1 MDAKQKWNRIVALH
15 KQYYKSPE
23 TTIQNVW
30 ENICVEILGFSRL
43 EGEVDRHRNIYLGST
58 ERVIPDV
65 IVKDSKKDL
74 FVIELKLHNAVF
86 EDGMRRQLF
95 SYLKQL
101 KVNVGV
107 LVCEKLYIY
116 GYDYSKQDSEQ
127 LCVEI
132 PFEAEAA
139 EGVKFVELFS
149 KVGFS
154 EDAIQKYVYD
164 QNKFEL
170 HVGEISTDLTES
182 LVVDLIKKH
191 FANQYT
197 EEEINT
203 VLESTSISV
212 TLNKLPVIDPPKPVG
227 GDDPIIVEGGNS
239 TGMDKGKAINLLR
252 SNGVSIPKKCT
263 YSSLNKNGL
272 HYWANPPLEVLKEDW
287 WIILNDWKKR
297 ELHCLKV
304 PAQKLS
310 IQQISVRRDRNAVD
324 LEIVYGSESFVDSRS
339 KLSFKSWLVK
349 TIKY

>member
-1 MDAKQKWNRIVALH
+1 MDARQKWNRIVSLH

-23 TTIQNVW
+23 NAVQNIW
-30 ENICVEILGFSRL
+30 ENICVEILCFSRL
-43 EGEVDRHRNIYLGST
+43 EGEVERHRSIYLGST
-58 ERVIPDV
+58 ERVIPDI
-65 IVKDSKKDL
+65 IVKNSRKDL
-74 FVIELKLHNAVF
+74 FVVELKLHSAGF

-116 GYDYSKQDSEQ
+116 GYDYSKQDNEQ

-132 PFEAEAA
+132 PFEEDAT

-149 KVGFS
+149 KANFS
-154 EDAIQKYVYD
+154 EDTIQTYVYEK
-164 QNKFEL
+164 NKFKL
-170 HVGEISTDLTES
+170 NIGAISRDLTEN
-182 LVVDLIKKH
+182 LVVDLLKKH
-191 FANQYT
+191 FADKYS
-197 EEEINT
+197 EEEINAA
-203 VLESTSISV
+203 LESTSISV
-212 TLNKLPVIDPPKPVG
+212 NNKRIIVIDPPKPVG
-227 GDDPIIVEGGNS
+227 EDDPAVGGNS
-239 TGMDKGKAINLLR
+239 TGMDKSKAINLIR

-304 PAQKLS
+304 PAHMLS
-310 IQQISVRRDRNAVD
+310 IQQISVRKDRNAVD
-324 LEIVYGSESFVDSRS
+324 LEIVYGSESFVDFRS
-339 KLSFKSWLVK
+339 KLSFKSWFVK
-349 TIKY
+349 TVKY